1 MHRACMG
8 IIFKASDY
16 SRAQVEQ
23 TEAVAMSAALRQLER
38 TSSTKDAQDMQKRWE
53 LL

>member
-1 MHRACMG
+1 MG
-8 IIFKASDY
+8 IIFKAPDY
-16 SRAQVEQ
+16 SSAQVEQ